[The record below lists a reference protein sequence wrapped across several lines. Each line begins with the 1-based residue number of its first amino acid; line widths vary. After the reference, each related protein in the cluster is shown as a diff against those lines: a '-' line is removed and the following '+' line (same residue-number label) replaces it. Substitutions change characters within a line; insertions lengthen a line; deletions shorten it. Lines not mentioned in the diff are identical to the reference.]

1 MSSVNTPMQ
10 GMDDVFGAY
19 LRKRQYVIR
28 LLSNFVQRFGFQQL
42 EVPILERASSFSEEI
57 VGKSPWPEW
66 DKRGCFYLT
75 INNYAGSFGNIESQ
89 IEALLIPEG
98 TISVTRWLG
107 RLIQDQ
113 GLRGL
118 PLKIFYDIQC
128 FRNELVDKLSV
139 IKRRQFRQF
148 GLEILGS
155 SSIAADM
162 EIICMI
168 NELLLLLGFPQ
179 ESVVMRISDIR
190 IFKQLV
196 QESSLSYDDS
206 LVIKE
211 LMDSIAESRAGK
223 NPHAV
228 PSLKKRFWTHI
239 NHYGHLTIDCRKKW
253 EYILDSSE
261 MRISGETLTLFGEKY
276 NQPFKDLN
284 ALTESMSA
292 HGVNTK
298 VDLCVVRSHEYY
310 TGISFEIDIVGD
322 SASFY
327 EIAGGGRYDR
337 LVSCFLSELDE
348 NFTIPSTGF
357 AFGIER
363 VIEGATQFGLLSR
376 FKRLESFS
384 HFDEAS
390 ADLLVIPP
398 VRQNM
403 CEAYLEAWSQVKT
416 TSPEKR
422 HHIYVGAN
430 LSPEYLADFMDVYGI
445 TQKEMLT

>member
-1 MSSVNTPMQ
+1 MYSVNSPMQ

-19 LRKRQYVIR
+19 LRKRHHVIR
-28 LLSNFVQRFGFQQL
+28 LLSDFAQRLGFQQL

-75 INNYAGSFGNIESQ
+75 VNNYSGSFGNLESQ
-89 IEALLIPEG
+89 VEALLIPEG

-107 RLIQDQ
+107 RLIQEQ

-118 PLKIFYDIQC
+118 PLKLFYDVQC

-148 GLEILGS
+148 GVEILGS

-162 EIICMI
+162 EIVCMI

-196 QESSLSYDDS
+196 QESGLSYDDS

-223 NPHAV
+223 DPQAV
-228 PSLKKRFWTHI
+228 PSLKKHFWACLD
-239 NHYGHLTIDCRKKW
+239 HYSHLTIDCRKKW
-253 EYILDSSE
+253 ECILDSSE
-261 MRISGETLTLFGEKY
+261 MHISEETLPLFGEKY
-276 NQPFKDLN
+276 IQPFKDLN
-284 ALTESMSA
+284 ALTGSMAA
-292 HGVNTK
+292 HGVNAK

-310 TGISFEIDIVGD
+310 TGISFEIDVVGD
-322 SASFY
+322 DASFY

-348 NFTIPSTGF
+348 NLVIPSTGF

-363 VIEGATQFGLLSR
+363 VIEAATQFGLLSR

-384 HFDEAS
+384 HFDETS

-403 CEAYLEAWSQVKT
+403 CEAYLEAWSQVKVA
-416 TSPEKR
+416 SSEKR
-422 HHIYVGAN
+422 HHIYVGEN
-430 LSPEYLADFMDVYGI
+430 LNPEYLADFMSVYGI
-445 TQKEMLT
+445 TQKEVLT